1 MAAISDELIDT
12 LPQNSRI
19 AVLSMSSDER
29 TLSETAVDELE
40 FNLVDARKFTVVD
53 RGRLDQ
59 IRWEQ
64 NFQLSGEV
72 SDNSAVSIG
81 NMLGANIVIVGTI
94 SVNGSRGRITVRALD
109 TKTAQ
114 IVTMAREQF

>member
-19 AVLSMSSDER
+19 AVLSMNSDDR

-40 FNLVDARKFTVVD
+40 FNLVDARKFTVLD

-59 IRWEQ
+59 IRREQ

-72 SDNSAVSIG
+72 NDNSAVSVG

-94 SVNGSRGRITVRALD
+94 NVSGSRRRITVRALD

>member
-59 IRWEQ
+59 IRREQ